1 MNKDTLVLNFGAA
14 ARDIRRC
21 LQWRD
26 TCCGIYGATA
36 DLNEAPR
43 KEQMV
48 AIVCSAA
55 FDTTFCRNKAG
66 YTLENDQV
74 LTDYKHLGDHRH
86 MDNFNQFI

>member
-36 DLNEAPR
+36 DL
-43 KEQMV
+43 QII
-48 AIVCSAA
+48 AIVCLAA
-55 FDTTFCRNKAG
+55 FDTTFSRNKAG